1 MPPGARSLLTLR
13 FLERAYVSGHDM
25 PHCRASLSRRGRR
38 GGQNT
43 RENMRDAV
51 TPELLL
57 ARSLLTLR
65 YIEARLY
72 LDPIRECYEA
82 FVIYNFYMFLIAYL
96 EVGAAGYSVSL
107 KGFPAA
113 EKQKH
118 YSEDESVTTMP

>member
-1 MPPGARSLLTLR
+1 MSGQQAGQRVEGNGRVTAWQTYFAGSTHTGGDQPDPDVSRARSL
-13 FLERAYVSGHDM
+13 V
-25 PHCRASLSRRGRR
+25 
-38 GGQNT
+38 
-43 RENMRDAV
+43 
-51 TPELLL
+51 
-57 ARSLLTLR
+57 TLR
-65 YIEARLY
+65 YIEGRLY